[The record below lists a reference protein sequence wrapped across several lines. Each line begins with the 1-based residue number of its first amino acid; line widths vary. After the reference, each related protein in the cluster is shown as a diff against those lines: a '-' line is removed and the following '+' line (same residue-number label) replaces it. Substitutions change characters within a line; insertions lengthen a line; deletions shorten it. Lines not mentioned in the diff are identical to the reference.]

1 MPSDTPPTDGSGSPT
16 DETND
21 AEPPTDEAASSDAT
35 ASDSTVF
42 DRETL
47 SDLLVNAVPIGIIL
61 AFVLMFGLA
70 SPSESGGDPLVLFH
84 AALVAGVVVV
94 SYVAA
99 RVISGTGAPLTG
111 SVSPPD
117 DAEESVEDD

>member
-1 MPSDTPPTDGSGSPT
+1 MPSDTPPTDGSGPPT
-16 DETND
+16 DGTND
-21 AEPPTDEAASSDAT
+21 EGSPTDEAASSDAT
-35 ASDSTVF
+35 ASDGTVF

-117 DAEESVEDD
+117 DAEEPVEDD